1 MRLSPKENPTLPRF
15 RLEEVT
21 GHHRVLRRQEAL
33 VRDHLRG
40 RVRVPRRRRGRRG
53 QERGHHQVVPVR
65 QMKVSNPRVRG

>member
-1 MRLSPKENPTLPRF
+1 MKLSPKESPTLPRL

-21 GHHRVLRRQEAL
+21 GHHRVLRRWEAL

-40 RVRVPRRRRGRRG
+40 RVPRCRRGRRG
-53 QERGHHQVVPVR
+53 QERGHLQVVPVR

>member
-21 GHHRVLRRQEAL
+21 GHHWVLRRQEAL

-40 RVRVPRRRRGRRG
+40 RVPRCRRGRRG
-53 QERGHHQVVPVR
+53 QERGHPQVVPGR
-65 QMKVSNPRVRG
+65 QKMR